1 MGTNNRTIRSAFC
14 RAVSK
19 IVFQDNDCWVWTGSL
34 DAYGYAQF
42 YDGTRTANG
51 SPRMVK
57 VHRFMYQLL
66 KMPILNDIDH
76 LCRNHC
82 CVQPKHLEAVTHE
95 ENGRR
100 GIFVKIN
107 MKAANEIRTLYRLG
121 FICKNALGFTYGL
134 NPAHIHL
141 ILKNKRWRA
150 N

>member
-1 MGTNNRTIRSAFC
+1 MAIPNKIKP
-14 RAVSK
+14 VSEYR
-19 IVFQDNDCWVWTGSL
+19 VNQSGCWVWN
-34 DAYGYAQF
+34 
-42 YDGTRTANG
+42 GTRYTNG
-51 SPRMVK
+51 YGRKSQNGTSVRA
-57 VHRFMYQLL
+57 HRVYYEKF
-66 KMPILNDIDH
+66 KGPIPDGLQIDH
-76 LCRNHC
+76 LCRVRL
-82 CVQPKHLEAVTHE
+82 CVNPTHLEAVTHE